1 MLFNSFHFLW
11 FFPLVLLGFLIIPK
25 KTRTL
30 WLLIAS
36 YYFYMSWN
44 PKMAILIGI
53 STLVTF
59 VCGILTEKLN
69 RKKIVVAASLIINL
83 GILFFFKYFNFAW
96 DSVQSLLSLLKI
108 TIPDQPFDIIL
119 PVGIS
124 FYTFQALSYTIDVY
138 RGKIQACR
146 NIFKYAL
153 FVCFFPQLVAGPIE
167 RSDKLLSQIETL
179 PDIKRFDAQR
189 LKYGATEMLL
199 GYFMKMVIADRAC
212 IFVDNVFENY
222 WCNDSCALIL
232 GAVMFAVQIYCD
244 FASYS
249 LIALG
254 ASRVMGIELST
265 NFDTPYFAISIK
277 DFWNRWHITLSRW
290 FRDYLYIPLG
300 GSRCSKARKCLNLMI
315 TFLVSG
321 LWHGAAFNYIIWG
334 AIHGIYRVV
343 GELTSNKKKAI
354 STRLNLRTDTFGYHL
369 CQMAVTFGLTT
380 LAWIFFRSS
389 SVKAALV
396 YMTRIFTRIDLWS
409 LFNKS
414 LLNHGLNGKEMLILT
429 LAVVILLL
437 IDIAKYKKKQS
448 FSELILSQNL
458 PLRWTVL
465 LGMFIIIVIF
475 GAYGRTFDPQ
485 SFIYFQ
491 F

>member
-11 FFPLVLLGFLIIPK
+11 FFPLVLLLFLIIPR

-30 WLLIAS
+30 WLLVAS

-44 PKMAILIGI
+44 AKMAILIGL
-53 STLVTF
+53 STVVTF
-59 VCGILTEKLN
+59 VCGILTEKL
-69 RKKIVVAASLIINL
+69 RCKKLVVAVSLIINL

-96 DSVQSLLSLLKI
+96 ESVQDILALFNI
-108 TIPDQPFDIIL
+108 TIANQPFDIIL

-124 FYTFQALSYTIDVY
+124 FYTFQALGYTIDVY
-138 RGKIQACR
+138 RGKITACR

-167 RSDKLLSQIETL
+167 RSDKLLTQIERL
-179 PDIKRFDAQR
+179 PEIKFDINR

-212 IFVDNVFENY
+212 ILVDNVFENY
-222 WCNDSCALIL
+222 WCSDSCALIL
-232 GAVMFAVQIYCD
+232 GAVMFAIQIYCD

-254 ASRVMGIELST
+254 SSKIIGIELSN
-265 NFDTPYFAISIK
+265 NFNTPYFALSIK
-277 DFWNRWHITLSRW
+277 DFWNRWHITLSQW

-300 GSRCSKARKCLNLMI
+300 GSRCSKTRKCLNLMI

-321 LWHGAAFNYIIWG
+321 LWHGAAFNYIAWG
-334 AIHGIYRVV
+334 AIHGIYRIA
-343 GELTSNKKKAI
+343 GELTSSKRK
-354 STRLNLRTDTFGYHL
+354 
-369 CQMAVTFGLTT
+369 AVTKNFDKSNTFSFKLCKAAITFALTT
-380 LAWIFFRSS
+380 FAWIFFRSS
-389 SVKAALV
+389 SVKAALI
-396 YMTRIFTRIDLWS
+396 YCMRIFTRIDMWS
-409 LFNKS
+409 IFDKS
-414 LLNHGLNGKEMLILT
+414 LLKLGLDGREMLILV
-429 LAVVILLL
+429 LAVTVLLL
-437 IDIAKYKKKQS
+437 IDIAKYKTQKS
-448 FSELILSQNL
+448 FSEIVFSQNL
-458 PLRWTVL
+458 PLRWIVL
-465 LGMFIIIVIF
+465 LGLFIIIVIF